1 MSLVLVRV
9 DNRLIHGQ
17 VLEAWLPHVQAD
29 SIIVVDDE
37 IANDSFRKLLML
49 AVVPKT
55 VRVDVYNHQQFEGV
69 PCSPLSSD
77 AKVLVL
83 FATPADALKAYRGGF
98 HFSTLNL
105 GNMHVGPQKCCISQ
119 TLYAD
124 CDDLDDLEQLA
135 ELGVDIC
142 AQCIPTDRKLHWD
155 CHCREL
161 RA

>member
-17 VLEAWLPHVQAD
+17 VLEAWLPHVNAD

-37 IANDSFRKLLML
+37 IANDPFRKLLML

-55 VRVDVYNHQQFEGV
+55 VRVDVYSHEQFAGV
-69 PCSPLSSD
+69 ALNRSD
-77 AKVLVL
+77 KVLVL
-83 FATPADALKAYRGGF
+83 FSTPADALKAFRGGF
-98 HFSTLNL
+98 KFSTLNL

-119 TLYAD
+119 TLYVD
-124 CDDLDDLEQLA
+124 CDDLEHLKQLT

-155 CHCREL
+155 CNCREL